1 LAKIIMARKK
11 VSRKNPTTEVVQAAM
26 KEVSKDVRPPKAV
39 RDGLVKKQTRKT
51 KKESPSPTPRINI
64 AAKSAI
70 DYIILDDSIKL
81 KAKHIKNTP
90 TFSQTR
96 ETIQLPTDLEPG
108 FITTR
113 YIPSRVNC
121 EDVTVEIDVRMKK
134 LSRIME
140 LFHAQRRI
148 SFTMANQNGLKIVS
162 TGFLKAIEHSL
173 EGGISFT
180 YCPNEFSV
188 L

>member
-1 LAKIIMARKK
+1 MAYKKTLRKK
-11 VSRKNPTTEVVQAAM
+11 QNPTTEVVRAAM
-26 KEVSKDVRPPKAV
+26 KETAKDVRAPKVV
-39 RDGLVKKQTRKT
+39 RDGIVKP
-51 KKESPSPTPRINI
+51 KKKKIEIPVPSPKINI

-96 ETIQLPTDLEPG
+96 DAIQ
-108 FITTR
+108 
-113 YIPSRVNC
+113 IPSIGDEEFGNVRYVAGRMTC
-121 EDVTVEIDVRMKK
+121 GDVEIEIEVKDKK
-134 LSRIME
+134 MLKIMN
-140 LFHAQRRI
+140 LFHAMRRI

-162 TGFLKAIEHSL
+162 TGFLKAINESIDGVVSL
-173 EGGISFT
+173 T
-180 YCPNEFSV
+180 YCPNEFSI